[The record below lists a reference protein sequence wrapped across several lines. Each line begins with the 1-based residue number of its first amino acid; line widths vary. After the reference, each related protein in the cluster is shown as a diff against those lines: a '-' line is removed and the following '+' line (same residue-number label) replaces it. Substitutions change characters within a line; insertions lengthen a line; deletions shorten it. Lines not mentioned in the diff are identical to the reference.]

1 MELASV
7 VSSIPLA
14 EAHGSEVAIPS
25 RDPQPAIVNREARS
39 PVALLTAFTPIALLA
54 QPAFEASLAPLKD
67 CRASARRAV
76 RPAAPSRN
84 ILNAESGPRIT
95 LPGPV
100 LPPELAAFQN
110 SGIVTAAAGQSRR
123 RKSGGLPGWMVSL
136 LVMGALLALGGGAV
150 FSFLPRSNAET
161 QELSTP
167 PSSHPLARNIEV
179 TGIRI
184 VVDFN
189 KKSEIHY
196 LVVNHSAAAL
206 PGLTVYVTLRSA
218 RAQPGQP
225 PVSRFSFRSPD
236 LGPFESKEMT
246 GVIEN
251 LTRSAT
257 LPEWPD
263 LRAEVQVAQ

>member
-7 VSSIPLA
+7 VSRTPLA
-14 EAHGSEVAIPS
+14 DARGSEVAIPS
-25 RDPQPAIVNREARS
+25 RTRVNSEVRP
-39 PVALLTAFTPIALLA
+39 PVALLTAFTPVALLA
-54 QPAFEASLAPLKD
+54 QPAFEADLAPLKD
-67 CRASARRAV
+67 YRASARRAM
-76 RPAAPSRN
+76 RPAASPAS
-84 ILNAESGPRIT
+84 ILNPDSGPRIT
-95 LPGPV
+95 LPGPA

-110 SGIVTAAAGQSRR
+110 SGIVTAAVRSRR
-123 RKSGGLPGWMVSL
+123 QKSGGLPGWMVSL
-136 LVMGALLALGGGAV
+136 LVMAALLALGGGAV

-161 QELSTP
+161 QELSTRP
-167 PSSHPLARNIEV
+167 ASHPLARNIEV
-179 TGIRI
+179 TGIRL

-206 PGLTVYVTLRSA
+206 PALTVYVTLRSA
-218 RAQPGQP
+218 RAQPGQS
-225 PVSRFSFRSPD
+225 PVGRFSFRSPD

-251 LTRSAT
+251 LTRSAM